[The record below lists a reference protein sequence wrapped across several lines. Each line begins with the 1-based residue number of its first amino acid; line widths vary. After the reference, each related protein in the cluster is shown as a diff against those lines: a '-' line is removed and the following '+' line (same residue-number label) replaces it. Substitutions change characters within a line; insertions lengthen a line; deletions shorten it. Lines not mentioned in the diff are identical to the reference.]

1 MNKILKQL
9 AAILVASVISM
20 PLMAANKICTYADVQ
35 SGKAWQN
42 QDTGQ
47 YYISGVAVTCPSTST
62 SKVSTHKT
70 YQKATHTVSAT
81 VVDHY
86 KTVVKQTPYDVEVCK
101 RVRQGTGDGSATNE
115 IIGAIFGGAI
125 GNQFGE
131 GDGKDAMT
139 LAGIFLGASLA
150 HDDEIANNQ
159 TGVITTKCYIET
171 RYDEVVRKVYSHS
184 TLTTKIRGK
193 THRFDFMK

>member
-1 MNKILKQL
+1 MNKTFKQL
-9 AAILVASVISM
+9 AAILVASIISTAS
-20 PLMAANKICTYADVQ
+20 MAEWKQPKYPYTDCSVL
-35 SGKAWQN
+35 
-42 QDTGQ
+42 
-47 YYISGVAVTCPSTST
+47 GVNCPSTST

-150 HDDEIANNQ
+150 HDDELAQ
-159 TGVITTKCYIET
+159 GPGVITTKCYIET
-171 RYDEVVRKVYSHS
+171 RYDESARKVYSHS
-184 TLTTKIRGK
+184 TLTFKVKGK
-193 THRFDFMK
+193 QYRVDFIK